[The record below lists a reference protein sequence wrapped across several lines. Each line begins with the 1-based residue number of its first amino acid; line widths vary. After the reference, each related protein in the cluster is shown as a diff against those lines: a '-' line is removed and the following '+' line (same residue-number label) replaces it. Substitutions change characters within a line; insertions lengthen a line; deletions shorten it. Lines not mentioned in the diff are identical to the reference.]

1 MTEPNTAASRLVGAR
16 PEPGGPRLLGS
27 MSWTEAAEVA
37 KENPVV
43 LLPIGAIEQHG
54 PHLPLDEDALIA
66 DHVAREISSATGAVV
81 APTLPYG
88 HSHNLRG
95 YTGTISLP
103 QRVLTDVVVSI
114 GSELARHGFKRI
126 VLVDGNGGNLG
137 ATAEAAYIL
146 RDRFGILVGRL
157 YPWGLGYSLMRDAY
171 KDPDKVYGHG
181 AEPEMSAMMEIF
193 PGEVRLD
200 QLPEPELRPFQ
211 GWRPSSYTQALVPPH
226 DLPGEIFW
234 DFSEICPSG
243 VTGDFS
249 ESSKDM
255 GKIWV
260 ERVIGFCIDYVREY
274 ERNTRTADGTT
285 PESLSQPAGCIP
297 APSLTGNRA

>member
-1 MTEPNTAASRLVGAR
+1 MTERTPSTTRLVAER
-16 PEPGGPRLLGS
+16 PGPDGPRLLGA
-27 MSWTEAAEVA
+27 MSWTEAAEAA

-66 DHVAREISSATGAVV
+66 DYVARQISSVTGAVV
-81 APTLPYG
+81 APTIPYG

-95 YTGTISLP
+95 YAGTISLP
-103 QRVLTDVVVSI
+103 QGLLTDLVVSI
-114 GSELARHGFKRI
+114 GSELARHGFKRL

-146 RDRFGILVGRL
+146 RDRFGTHVGRL

-181 AEPEMSAMMEIF
+181 AEPEMSAMMELF
-193 PGEVRLD
+193 PDEVRLD
-200 QLPEPELRPFQ
+200 RLPAPELTKLG
-211 GWRPSSYTQALVPPH
+211 GWQPSSYTQALIPPN

-249 ESSKDM
+249 ESSTDM

-260 ERVIGFCIDYVREY
+260 QRVVGFCIDYVREY
-274 ERNTRTADGTT
+274 DRNTSTAKDPVT
-285 PESLSQPAGCIP
+285 PIPYPPAARP
-297 APSLTGNRA
+297 APTTITVGN